1 MTTLCQ
7 LLQRV
12 AAEFSSKTAV
22 LTQRGYRIERWS
34 YQYLW
39 EFSERLATYLR
50 GKGLKHGD
58 RLLLWAPNMPEWIGL
73 YFGCLRAG
81 VILVPIDMRST
92 PDFAVKVKEK
102 TSASYLFVSQINQ
115 EQGLKLGI
123 STQCLEDLSQELD
136 GVSSDSGLPSP
147 AEEDIAEVMFTSGTT
162 GEPKGVILTH
172 RNIVSNVLASA
183 QVISIG
189 ASSRVLSF
197 LPLSHM
203 LEQTAELMTL
213 LKFGATVVY
222 PASQQPRLIFRTLK
236 EQRITTIV
244 VVPQILQLFWNAI
257 EREVK
262 KQGREQL
269 WQHSLR
275 IASHLPMKLRR
286 LLFRSVHRQLGGSL
300 QLLICGGA
308 YLDPELARCWELLG
322 IPVLQGYGTTEA
334 APIVTVNPLKGRRLD
349 SVGKVL
355 PGQDINIIPDGEVL
369 IRGANVTPGY
379 WQDPEATEVAFEEGW
394 YRTGDLGYLDN
405 EGYLYLRGRKK
416 DMIALAS
423 GMNVYAQDVEKALK
437 ACSGVK
443 DACVLGV
450 PTKRSDVQ
458 VHAVLLLQETEISP
472 EEIVEQANK
481 HLVEHQRVQ
490 VSTVWPFPE
499 FPLTH
504 TLKIKKQ
511 EVLDYILSG
520 ALAKEPASV
529 VPTTGKASEVPVLH
543 RLLADV
549 TGVPVENISPSMS
562 LGEELNLDSLG
573 RVELLAAVE
582 SELDIYVDESQV
594 SADTTVEELQALVS
608 SEGEISRE
616 QGYLEW
622 PLNRLVGLGRAFL
635 QSFLIFPLL
644 RLMAPLEVEGRDNL
658 KGLEGPVLFA
668 SNHQSH
674 MDTPVVLAAIPVSWR
689 RRTTVAAA
697 ADFWFAGGLIKKLLA
712 VSLFNAFPF
721 SRTDAIRP
729 TLEHCCQLLDRGW
742 SILIYPEG
750 TRSETGHMGLFRSGA
765 GLMAV
770 ELGVP
775 VVPIH
780 IWGTYEVLPKNQSI
794 PRRGRVHVCFGK
806 ALQFPLK
813 TPYTEATEALEEAV
827 KVLEGSRVK

>member
-7 LLQRV
+7 LLQGA
-12 AAEFSSKTAV
+12 AAEFSSKTAI
-22 LTQRGYRIERWS
+22 LMQRGYRIERWS

-50 GKGLKHGD
+50 GKGLQHGD
-58 RLLLWAPNMPEWIGL
+58 RVLLWAPNMPEWVGL

-81 VILVPIDMRST
+81 VILVPMDVRST
-92 PDFAVKVKEK
+92 LDFVVKVKEK

-115 EQGLKLGI
+115 EQGSKLGI
-123 STQCLEDLSQELD
+123 SIQYLEDLSQELD
-136 GVSSDSGLPSP
+136 GVSPDSCLPSP

-183 QVISIG
+183 QVISIDT
-189 ASSRVLSF
+189 SSRVLSL

-222 PASQQPRLIFRTLK
+222 PASQRPGLIFRTLK

-244 VVPQILQLFWNAI
+244 LVPRILQLFRNAI

-269 WQHSLR
+269 WQHLLR
-275 IASHLPMKLRR
+275 VASHMPAALHR
-286 LLFRSVHRQLGGSL
+286 LLFRQVHRQMGGCL
-300 QLLICGGA
+300 QFLICGGA
-308 YLDPELARCWELLG
+308 YLDPELARYWELLG
-322 IPVLQGYGTTEA
+322 IPVLQGYGITEA

-355 PGQDINIIPDGEVL
+355 PGQDINIVSDGEVF

-379 WQDPEATEVAFEEGW
+379 WQDPEATEAAFEEGW
-394 YRTGDLGYLDN
+394 YKTGDLGYLDD

-450 PTKRSDVQ
+450 PTKRGDMQ
-458 VHAVLLLQETEISP
+458 VHAVLLLQETEFSP

-481 HLVEHQRVQ
+481 HLAEHQRVQ
-490 VSTVWPFPE
+490 VFTVWPLPE

-511 EVLDYILSG
+511 EVLDYVLKG
-520 ALAKEPASV
+520 ALGEGFASV
-529 VPTTGKASEVPVLH
+529 VPAAGKASEVPVLH
-543 RLLADV
+543 RLLVDV
-549 TGVPVENISPSMS
+549 TGVPVENINPSMT
-562 LGEELNLDSLG
+562 LGEDLNLDSLG

-594 SADTTVEELQALVS
+594 SADTTVEELQALVT
-608 SEGEISRE
+608 SEGKVSRE
-616 QGYLEW
+616 QGHLEW
-622 PLNRLVGLGRAFL
+622 PLNHLVGLGRAFL
-635 QSFLIFPLL
+635 QSLLIFPLVQL
-644 RLMAPLEVEGRDNL
+644 VAPLRVEGKENL
-658 KGLEGPVLFA
+658 KGLRGPVLFA
-668 SNHQSH
+668 TNHQSH
-674 MDTPVVLAAIPVSWR
+674 MDTPVVLAALPVSWR
-689 RRTTVAAA
+689 RRTAVAAA
-697 ADFWFAGGLIKKLLA
+697 ADFWFVGGRVKRLLA
-712 VSLFNAFPF
+712 TSLFNAFPF
-721 SRTDAIRP
+721 SRTDSIRP
-729 TLEHCCQLLDRGW
+729 TLEHCCWLLDRGW
-742 SILIYPEG
+742 SVLIYPEG
-750 TRSETGHMGLFRSGA
+750 TRSETGQMAPFKSGL

-780 IWGTYEVLPKNQSI
+780 IRGTYEVLAKGQTI
-794 PRRGRVHVCFGK
+794 PRRRCIHVRVGK
-806 ALQFPLK
+806 ALYFSYK
-813 TPYTEATEALEEAV
+813 TPYAEATKALEEAV
-827 KVLEGSRVK
+827 KVLEGLRVK